1 MTWDSHALLSRL
13 NTATADQE
21 APFAVLDLGA
31 FETNRRD
38 IARRAGG
45 CTVRVASK
53 SLRVRWY
60 PNARGDGRLRAH
72 GRRRRER

>member
-31 FETNRRD
+31 
-38 IARRAGG
+38 
-45 CTVRVASK
+45 
-53 SLRVRWY
+53 LR
-60 PNARGDGRLRAH
+60 PTDATSPGAQGAALSALRANRC
-72 GRRRRER
+72 GSGGQSTTS